1 MFTCSGKLQEN
12 DKVNKAFTSVPQ
24 CRKSAGEH
32 YVFMALIVT
41 NYSGKLWENA
51 VFTPW
56 GKQQKNLPAEKY
68 SMGLSSCWETLD
80 ELHIFLTVKDSEHK
94 IQRSFSEMVLEG

>member
-24 CRKSAGEH
+24 CRKTAGEH
-32 YVFMALIVT
+32 YAFMALIVT

-51 VFTPW
+51 VFTP
-56 GKQQKNLPAEKY
+56 
-68 SMGLSSCWETLD
+68 
-80 ELHIFLTVKDSEHK
+80 
-94 IQRSFSEMVLEG
+94 